1 MSFDNEE
8 IFSNTR
14 HLSLETYRRSGN
26 SLRTPTRFIRDD
38 GQFYIYPSP
47 KAAQVRRI
55 NRYPHVRIM
64 PCTPRG
70 KPKGPWLQAE
80 AHIAKP
86 GSDTYLRA
94 QFLRRTT
101 SKPSWLDRLPW
112 RRNSKRL
119 VVVLR
124 VVS

>member
-1 MSFDNEE
+1 MSCENDDQFAD
-8 IFSNTR
+8 TR
-14 HLSLETYRRSGN
+14 HLNLETYQRSGEH
-26 SLRTPTRFIRDD
+26 LRTPIRFIRDD

-47 KAAQVRRI
+47 NASQVRRI
-55 NRYPHVRIM
+55 SRYPHVRIM

-86 GSDTYLRA
+86 DSDAYLRA
-94 QFLRRTT
+94 QFLRKSIRAST
-101 SKPSWLDRLPW
+101 WLDRLPW
-112 RRNSKRL
+112 RRNAKRL